1 MKVYLDY
8 NLLCGIAKQDR
19 EQEELDALE
28 KIRERYKAGRLD
40 LRISQ
45 VHHRELEP
53 YGDLK
58 KKENIKQ
65 LLSDFMEVPI
75 VEDSE
80 LQGFNIQWDYRGGFI
95 SSPRM
100 EDDPICRDLRQIPL
114 KRRDAHH
121 LMVAARAG
129 CDAFLT
135 CDKRTILNRREEIER
150 QLSGIQQI
158 RLMKPSAFVKKVT
171 LDETGKVIWSAP

>member
-1 MKVYLDY
+1 MKAYLDY
-8 NLLCGIAKQDR
+8 NLLCGIAKQDIG
-19 EQEELDALE
+19 QEELDALE

-53 YGDLK
+53 YGDLEM
-58 KKENIKQ
+58 KENIKQ
-65 LLSDFMEVPI
+65 LLSDFMEVPMI
-75 VEDSE
+75 EDSE
-80 LQGFNIQWDYRGGFI
+80 LQDFNIQWDYRGGLI
-95 SSPRM
+95 VSPRM
-100 EDDPICRDLRQIPL
+100 EDDPICRELHQIGL
-114 KRRDAHH
+114 SRRDANH

-129 CDAFLT
+129 CDVFLT

-150 QLSGIQQI
+150 QLSGTQQI

-171 LDETGKVIWSAP
+171 LDEAEKVIWSAP